1 MGQEAGQ
8 NGPLPPQALGL
19 APELD
24 AVVPTRPGTRGPPLP
39 GTAGDPDWQT
49 TSAATVAATPVAATV
64 AVAAMATATAT
75 AAQTGEQVLVGGMA
89 AGLSAPG
96 RRRRHQSGCLG
107 PKGIVL
113 AGGEKTGP
121 LGLSQQS
128 QDGPEGAARNAR
140 DEEGWIEVD
149 GHGWVGEHGL
159 EGALAR
165 SALGDDDGTEPPP
178 RRRRGSRCH
187 APVRVGVGVG
197 VVRLWDG
204 MGCSR

>member
-39 GTAGDPDWQT
+39 ATAGGPDWQT
-49 TSAATVAATPVAATV
+49 TVAATV
-64 AVAAMATATAT
+64 TVA

-96 RRRRHQSGCLG
+96 RRRHQSRCLG

-113 AGGEKTGP
+113 AGGEKTGT
-121 LGLSQQS
+121 LGLPQQS

-140 DEEGWIEVD
+140 DEEGSAGKE
-149 GHGWVGEHGL
+149 
-159 EGALAR
+159 AR
-165 SALGDDDGTEPPP
+165 GSALP
-178 RRRRGSRCH
+178 RWLL
-187 APVRVGVGVG
+187 P
-197 VVRLWDG
+197 RLRAGFQRLDLELIL
-204 MGCSR
+204 

>member
-1 MGQEAGQ
+1 MGKEAGQ
-8 NGPLPPQALGL
+8 NRPLPPQALGL

-39 GTAGDPDWQT
+39 GTAGGPDWQT
-49 TSAATVAATPVAATV
+49 TVAATV
-64 AVAAMATATAT
+64 AATATAT

-113 AGGEKTGP
+113 AGGEKTGT

-165 SALGDDDGTEPPP
+165 TALGDDDGTEPPP
-178 RRRRGSRCH
+178 PRRRGRRCH
-187 APVRVGVGVG
+187 VPVRVGVVVG
-197 VVRLWDG
+197 VARLWDG